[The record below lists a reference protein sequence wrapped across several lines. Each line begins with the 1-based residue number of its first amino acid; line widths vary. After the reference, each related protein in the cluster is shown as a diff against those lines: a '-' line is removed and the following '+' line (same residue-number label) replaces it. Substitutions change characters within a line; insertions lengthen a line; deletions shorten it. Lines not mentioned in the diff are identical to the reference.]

1 MRWVPITENL
11 PDDDCAVLVAVAGEV
26 WAGFIDDGQW
36 RDLDAMPLAGVTHWC
51 DFPEAPAGTVL
62 RIEDSSCP
70 R

>member
-1 MRWVPITENL
+1 MNWVATKTRL
-11 PDDDCAVLVAVAGEV
+11 PHDEDVVLVAADGEV
-26 WAGFIDDGQW
+26 WVGYFHFGQW
-36 RDLDAMPLAGVTHWC
+36 RDLDAMPLTNVTHWA